1 MERNIPIV
9 EKGLLPSPRYPN
21 ATRFQ
26 RRDLIVGQ
34 EFACRRTFRRVF
46 TLEGWQGVGAQCPHR
61 TEGCSFFGHMRAVF
75 RRSIGGCHR
84 HRPPHRPSVLDF
96 SADFLRDLSSLGP
109 SLVYISF
116 RAAPSPSL
124 SLFLYTL
131 FLVTRVSTNDFPFRN
146 VPAMERF
153 ESFVAV
159 HKNHRVY
166 IYQYPLSTI

>member
-96 SADFLRDLSSLGP
+96 SADFLRDLSSLGLARLHIV
-109 SLVYISF
+109 SSRSF
-116 RAAPSPSL
+116 PLSL
-124 SLFLYTL
+124 SLYTL

-159 HKNHRVY
+159 HKNHRV
-166 IYQYPLSTI
+166 

>member
-124 SLFLYTL
+124 SLSLYTL

-166 IYQYPLSTI
+166 IYRYPLSTV